1 MKSQGHPPA
10 MLEVKAD
17 DCMRIVNVSWDSISA
32 DIK

>member
-10 MLEVKAD
+10 MLEVKAA
-17 DCMRIVNVSWDSISA
+17 DCMRILNLSWDFISA